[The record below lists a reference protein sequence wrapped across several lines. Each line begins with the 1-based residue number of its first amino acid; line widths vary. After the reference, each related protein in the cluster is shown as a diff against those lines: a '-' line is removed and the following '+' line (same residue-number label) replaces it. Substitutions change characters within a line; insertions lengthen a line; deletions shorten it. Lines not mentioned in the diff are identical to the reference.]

1 MHKRKESVCKVCAE
15 NEKAAISRGFRRGE
29 RTRTSGLY
37 VPNVALYRAE
47 LHPVSDF
54 YLLEAK
60 NTLNRFQRYG
70 DFSYF
75 QNYFFM

>member
-1 MHKRKESVCKVCAE
+1 
-15 NEKAAISRGFRRGE
+15 
-29 RTRTSGLY
+29 
-37 VPNVALYRAE
+37 
-47 LHPVSDF
+47 
-54 YLLEAK
+54 LLEAK